1 MRLLPLWLHLL
12 AAVVWLGGL
21 LFESHVLFPLLA
33 RQGAMQSVAS
43 AVSRFRRV
51 TWTAIALMVL
61 TGLYNL
67 TLLPP
72 IAQLVEHG
80 VLKLLALKLSLV
92 VIVLMLSAHRDFGL
106 ASRLLREVAA
116 GRAADRVL
124 GVILRVDRI
133 VLLLGMILLYL
144 GLAVSRGGIF

>member
-33 RQGAMQSVAS
+33 RGGALEEVAA

-51 TWTAIALMVL
+51 TWAAIALMVL

-67 TLLPP
+67 ARLPP
-72 IAQLVEHG
+72 IAQLVEGG
-80 VLKLLALKLSLV
+80 VLKLLALKLFV
-92 VIVLMLSAHRDFGL
+92 VVVVLMLSAHRDFGL

-116 GRAADRVL
+116 GRAADQVL
-124 GVILRVDRI
+124 RRILRVDRI

-144 GLAVSRGGIF
+144 GLALSRGGIF